1 MPRLRVIGI
10 GVGDPGHVTVQAV
23 EALREVDVFFV
34 LDKSGPAHDL
44 TLARAAILS
53 RFVPDGS
60 YRTVIVSDPER
71 DRRAP
76 DYADAVR
83 RWREARVD
91 RLAEAVATELA
102 GGGVGG
108 FLVWGD
114 PSLYDGTIR
123 IVDDLAARQELD
135 IDYDVVAG
143 VSSIHALTAAHRI
156 PLNRVA
162 GAVQVTTG
170 RRLADH
176 WPADADDVVVMLDAD
191 LACRGYPDAD
201 IYWGAYLGLP
211 DQILRSG
218 RVGDVV
224 DDIAAVR
231 AQARER
237 RGWMMDSY
245 LLRRTGETRPA
256 PGTVGAAPTPSTP

>member
-1 MPRLRVIGI
+1 MPRLRIIGI
-10 GVGDPGHVTVQAV
+10 GVGDPGFVTVQAV

-44 TLARAAILS
+44 TLAREAILR
-53 RFVPDGS
+53 RFVPDDD
-60 YRTVIVSDPER
+60 YRTVVIPDPKR
-71 DRRAP
+71 DRQSP
-76 DYADAVR
+76 DYTGAVD

-91 RLAEAVATELA
+91 KLAEAIAAELPTD
-102 GGGVGG
+102 GVGG
-108 FLVWGD
+108 LLVWGD

-123 IVDDLAARQELD
+123 IVEELVARPGLDLE
-135 IDYDVVAG
+135 YDVVAG
-143 VSSIHALTAAHRI
+143 ISSIHALTAAHRI

-176 WPADADDVVVMLDAD
+176 WPDDADDVVVMLDAD
-191 LACRGYPDAD
+191 LACRAYPDAD
-201 IYWGAYLGLP
+201 VYWGAYLGLP
-211 DQILRSG
+211 DQILRAG
-218 RVGDVV
+218 RVADVI

-231 AQARER
+231 AQARDR
-237 RGWMMDSY
+237 RGWIMDSY

-256 PGTVGAAPTPSTP
+256 PGTVGAAPTPAMP